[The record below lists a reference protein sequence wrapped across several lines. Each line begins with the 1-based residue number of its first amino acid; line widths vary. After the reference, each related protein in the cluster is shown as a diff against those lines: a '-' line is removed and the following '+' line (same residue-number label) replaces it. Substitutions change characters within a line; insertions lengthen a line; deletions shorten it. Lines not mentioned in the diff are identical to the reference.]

1 MESNIVIAY
10 IAGLLTPVAL
20 ALIVKALKRVPSD
33 LKSLF
38 RGFGN
43 AIRS

>member
-1 MESNIVIAY
+1 MDTNLIVAY
-10 IAGLLTPVAL
+10 ILGLATPLIL
-20 ALIVKALKRVPSD
+20 ALTAKAIKRVPSD

-43 AIRS
+43 SIRS